1 MNFFLNLSKDSAEV
15 SLLQEHDW
23 HVALRATSVTEP
35 GGICFTVLM
44 GTRAAVVLFRISF
57 LRHLHPLWR
66 KSPRGYPGRV

>member
-1 MNFFLNLSKDSAEV
+1 MLPGFTINFFLKLSKDLAEV

-57 LRHLHPLWR
+57 MKHLYSVWR
-66 KSPRGYPGRV
+66 TSH